1 MKSVSIQSPDFA
13 RHVPKPTR
21 LDRIARRAVRKRLD
35 LVGDGQVVVTEDG
48 RHSSYGKLS
57 DELPFTAHLRINDP
71 RFYSEVAFGGVI
83 GAGES
88 YVQGY
93 WDCDELTT
101 LVRILLRNRDVL
113 ESMNSGLGRLTA
125 PVQKFLHWLN
135 RNTHSGSRRNIEAH
149 YDIGNDFYAL
159 WLDRR
164 MMYSSAVFESPDMTL
179 DEAAE
184 AKLDRI
190 CRKLRLEPSD
200 HVLEIGTGWGGFAIH
215 AAKHYGCRV
224 TTTTISG
231 AQYDYA
237 RQAIAAAGVD
247 ALVTLLQSDYRD
259 LAGTYDK
266 LVSIEMIEAVGWQY
280 QDRFFRKCCELLKP
294 DGEMLL
300 QAITIADQQYD
311 AYKSSVD
318 FIRRYIFPG
327 GCLCSVTA
335 MTRSLT
341 AETDM
346 RVVHLEDIGPHYAR
360 TLRCWHDRFE
370 ARLDEV
376 RAQGY
381 PETFIRLWRYYLGYC
396 EGAFLEQA
404 IGDVQMH
411 LVRPLAR
418 ADVAGSEYW

>member
-1 MKSVSIQSPDFA
+1 MKSVSIQSSEHIRQVPKPSQLDKLA
-13 RHVPKPTR
+13 RHVVQRR
-21 LDRIARRAVRKRLD
+21 LALIRE
-35 LVGDGQVVVTEDG
+35 GQVVVTENGD
-48 RHSSYGKLS
+48 HASYGELS
-57 DELPFTAHLRINDP
+57 DALPLTAHLQVNDP
-71 RFYSEVAFGGVI
+71 RFFSDVAFGGVI
-83 GAGES
+83 GAGEA
-88 YVQGY
+88 YVSGF

-113 ESMNSGLGRLTA
+113 QTMNAGLSRLTT
-125 PVQKFLHWLN
+125 PLQKLLHWLN
-135 RNTHSGSRRNIEAH
+135 RNTHTGSKRNIAAH

-159 WLDRR
+159 WLDQR

-190 CRKLRLEPSD
+190 CRKLRLGPSD

-215 AAKHYGCRV
+215 AARNFGCRV

-231 AQYDYA
+231 EQLQYA
-237 RQAIAAAGVD
+237 RRAIADAGLESRITV
-247 ALVTLLQSDYRD
+247 LQSDYRD

-280 QDRFFRKCCELLKP
+280 QERFFRKCCELLKP

-300 QAITIADQQYD
+300 QAITIADQNYD
-311 AYKSSVD
+311 AYKNGVD
-318 FIRRYIFPG
+318 FIRRYVFPG

-335 MTRSLT
+335 MTQALT
-341 AETDM
+341 THTDL

-370 ARLDEV
+370 ERLDDI

-381 PETFIRLWRYYLGYC
+381 SDAFIRLWRYYFCYC
-396 EGAFLEQA
+396 EGAFLEHA

-411 LVRPLAR
+411 LIRPLAR
-418 ADVAGSEYW
+418 VDVAGR